1 MNDKINERHVK
12 CAAIT
17 LGNISQAPA
26 SKQYLQYYEKEI
38 MIVAA
43 SDETATPFLSP
54 ILYEFGLD

>member
-1 MNDKINERHVK
+1 MLFVNYIR
-12 CAAIT
+12 
-17 LGNISQAPA
+17 
-26 SKQYLQYYEKEI
+26 EI